1 MTTIKK
7 FEGKLRDS
15 KYPEHIV
22 NGITAILASVPFAGG
37 IASLITDYI
46 PSQRELRL
54 QEFTENIANDLSALK
69 EKINEEYILTDEF
82 AFIFEFT

>member
-15 KYPEHIV
+15 KYPEHVV
-22 NGITAILASVPFAGG
+22 NGITAILATVPFAGG

-54 QEFTENIANDLSALK
+54 QAFTESIANAYLENSYGFPLVL
-69 EKINEEYILTDEF
+69 ICLLI
-82 AFIFEFT
+82 

>member
-15 KYPEHIV
+15 KYPEHVV
-22 NGITAILASVPFAGG
+22 NGITAILATVPFAGG
-37 IASLITDYI
+37 IASLISDYI

-54 QEFTENIANDLSALK
+54 QEFTESIAVVIYICQAATI
-69 EKINEEYILTDEF
+69 INSQNKATIY
-82 AFIFEFT
+82 AG